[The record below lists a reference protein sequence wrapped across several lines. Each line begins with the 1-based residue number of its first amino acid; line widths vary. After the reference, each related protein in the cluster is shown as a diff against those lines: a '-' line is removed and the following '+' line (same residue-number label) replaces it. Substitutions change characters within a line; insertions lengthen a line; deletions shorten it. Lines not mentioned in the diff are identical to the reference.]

1 MYTHTGHTGLI
12 RVILVSYVSYWSHTC
27 HTGIIRVIL
36 VSYVSYWSH
45 TCHTGIIHV
54 MLVSI
59 YVLYC
64 SYIHVVYLLQ
74 MQERGED
81 RKLLL

>member
-12 RVILVSYVSYWSHTC
+12 RVIL
-27 HTGIIRVIL
+27 
-36 VSYVSYWSH
+36 VSYWSH

-64 SYIHVVYLLQ
+64 SYIHILYLLQ

-81 RKLLL
+81 RKLFL